1 MLSSLFLL
9 SGEVR
14 LGSVLV
20 VAEKVFKRRL
30 KAGVGAQRC
39 YCMEKVLGKALEK
52 IIGKSVDS
60 SCRNWKKQRG
70 LDIRKA

>member
-1 MLSSLFLL
+1 M
-9 SGEVR
+9 
-14 LGSVLV
+14 LV

-60 SCRNWKKQRG
+60 SCRNWKKTEG
-70 LDIRKA
+70 FGH